1 MSTLQAA
8 FGRLGETFRD
18 LRTRYKDA
26 GLLLLAFLLY
36 NDAVNTII
44 RLATTFADEIGIPT
58 SYALGA
64 ILMVQFVGVPFA
76 FLFGA
81 LADRIGAKKAIFVGL
96 FIYVLITLVGF
107 VLRTTWQF
115 FLLAFLVAIAMGGI
129 QALSRSL
136 FASLIPKHK
145 AGEMFGFFGV
155 FDRFG
160 GALGSIVFGLVL
172 SATGSSRPAILALI
186 VFFVVG
192 GLVLAKV
199 DVARGVRMAREAE
212 GQTAGG

>member
-1 MSTLQAA
+1 
-8 FGRLGETFRD
+8 
-18 LRTRYKDA
+18 
-26 GLLLLAFLLY
+26 
-36 NDAVNTII
+36 
-44 RLATTFADEIGIPT
+44 
-58 SYALGA
+58 
-64 ILMVQFVGVPFA
+64 MVQFVGVPFA

-81 LADRIGAKKAIFVGL
+81 LADRISAKKAIFVGL

-107 VLRTTWQF
+107 VLHATWQF
-115 FLLAFLVAIAMGGI
+115 FLLAFLVSIAMGGI

-160 GALGSIVFGLVL
+160 GALGSIVFGVVL

-186 VFFVVG
+186 AFFAAG
-192 GLVLAKV
+192 GFILSKV
-199 DVARGVRMAREAE
+199 DVARGARMVAE
-212 GQTAGG
+212 PGSPLEVG